1 MMTMGFG
8 KYKGRPLSELPDDYI
23 EWCLEN
29 LTELRPAY
37 RQALQGERA
46 RRHAIPQ
53 RIVELSAFLE
63 GTHAARDLR
72 TQENRFAAL
81 MELAVLRGW

>member
-1 MMTMGFG
+1 MTLPFG
-8 KYKGRPLSELPDDYI
+8 KYKGRPLSELPDAYI

-37 RQALQGERA
+37 RLALQGELD

-72 TQENRFAAL
+72 TQENRMTAL
-81 MELAVLRGW
+81 MELAALRGW